1 MLLAA
6 IERALEPLGV
16 TRGDETRLLVACS
29 GGLDSTVLAYAAV
42 TLYGA
47 RRVFVAHVDH
57 GVRAESAEDARA
69 VARFAASIGAPFL
82 ERRVTPTSDAEAAL
96 REARYAALAEMQAE
110 ADAAFVL
117 TAHTED
123 DQAESVLMALVRT
136 GSLSGIPPRR
146 DAIVRPLLDVPKSVL
161 RTHAERHGLE
171 WREDPTNREPRY
183 LRNRIRK
190 ELLPLLERRYR
201 PGIRGRLAR
210 MANGVSRRGE
220 SADEPRR
227 AAPPPSFSPEPIRF
241 ERRPWDRGPIPDGRR
256 VAIFD
261 ASSVG
266 AFTVRPVL
274 PGDRIR
280 PYGRSFHR
288 KVRDVLREGGVPV
301 EARGAIWVVQAAGE
315 VLWIPGLLRG
325 DGAPVRETTKDVWVF
340 WTMNPRMLDHGT
352 LAGS

>member
-6 IERALEPLGV
+6 IERTLEPLGV
-16 TRGDETRLLVACS
+16 TRRGETRLLVACS
-29 GGLDSTVLAYAAV
+29 GGLDSTVLAYAVA

-47 RRVFVAHVDH
+47 RRVIVAHVDH
-57 GVRAESAEDARA
+57 GVRPGSGDDAEA
-69 VARFAASIGAPFL
+69 VRRFAASLDADFVL
-82 ERRVTPTSDAEAAL
+82 RTVAPTSDAEAAL

-110 ADAAFVL
+110 AEAAFVL

-123 DQAESVLMALVRT
+123 DQAESVLMSLLRT
-136 GSLSGIPPRR
+136 GTLKGIPRQR
-146 DAIVRPLLDVPKSVL
+146 DTIVRPLLDVPRSVL
-161 RTHAERHGLE
+161 RKHAERHGLG
-171 WREDPTNREPRY
+171 WREDPTNLEPRY

-210 MANGVSRRGE
+210 MTNAVTKRVE
-220 SADEPRR
+220 SADGASR
-227 AAPPPSFSPEPIRF
+227 APVEHSPNSVAF
-241 ERRPWDRGPIPDGRR
+241 ERRPWSGGPIPDGKR
-256 VAIFD
+256 VAVFD
-261 ASSVG
+261 AAALG
-266 AFTVRPVL
+266 TFLVRPVQ

-280 PYGRSFHR
+280 PHGQSFHR

-301 EARGAIWVVQAAGE
+301 EARGSVWVVQGQGE